1 MRKALP
7 VITEAVETLK
17 QHVQREQDGRKQSRL
32 QMLYWLASGQA

>member
-17 QHVQREQDGRKQSRL
+17 QHLQREQDSPRQSL
-32 QMLYWLASGQA
+32 LYTGAH